1 MKKILLFATMLVL
14 IMSAVAQKK
23 VAVWETKCSD
33 GSASAMQM
41 LIVRGGME
49 TAVSNAPG
57 YVGFN
62 RTDFDAILREHNFQ
76 RSGAVSD
83 ADIKR
88 MGEMAGVQYII
99 VPEVSAQGD
108 DFYII
113 VKMLDIE
120 TGQFGAAHQELC
132 SSSAA
137 DIKKACAKLGSK
149 VFGIAYTDFAIQQK
163 DANTITVNVKGVVFN
178 LKKVEAGS
186 FTMGCSGQSWECELS
201 SQPAHPVTISKDY
214 YIGEFEVTQGLFEAV
229 MGTNPSQWKYHDR
242 PVENV
247 NWNDAQEF
255 CRKLSQ
261 LSNRTF
267 SLPTEAEWEYAARG
281 GRRSAGT
288 RYSGS
293 SNPGDVAWYKAN
305 SNQRTNPVGRKKPNE
320 LGIYDMNGNVSE
332 WCQDYYEV
340 YGAESQV
347 DPTGP
352 AVKNT
357 PVKLRVCRGG
367 DYNDYNGSCTVTY
380 RSSMSES
387 WKNNDMGFRIV
398 LY

>member
-1 MKKILLFATMLVL
+1 MRQAFTFILVFLLAGAAM
-14 IMSAVAQKK
+14 AQKK

-33 GSASAMQM
+33 GSVSAMQM

-62 RTDFDAILREHNFQ
+62 RTDFDAILKEHNFQ

-99 VPEVSAQGD
+99 VPEVSAQGN

-137 DIKKACAKLGSK
+137 DIKRACAKLGSK
-149 VFGIAYTDFAIQQK
+149 VFGMAYTDFALQQK
-163 DANTITVNVKGVVFN
+163 DANTITVNVKGIIFN

-186 FTMGCSGQSWECELS
+186 FTMGCSGQSWEGCDLMSKPE
-201 SQPAHPVTISKDY
+201 HPVTITKDY
-214 YIGEFEVTQGLFEAV
+214 YIGECEVTQGLYEAV
-229 MGTNPSQWKYHDR
+229 TGTNPSHWKYHDR

-247 NWNDAQEF
+247 SWNDAQEF
-255 CRKLSQ
+255 CRKLNQ

-267 SLPTEAEWEYAARG
+267 TLPTEAEWEYAARG

-293 SNPGDVAWYKAN
+293 SNIADVAWYKAN

-332 WCQDYYEV
+332 LCQDYYDD
-340 YGAESQV
+340 YRAESQI

-357 PVKLRVCRGG
+357 PVKMRVYRGG
-367 DYNDYNGSCTVTY
+367 SYDGNNSVTY
-380 RSSMSES
+380 RSYIPEDSKDKS
-387 WKNNDMGFRIV
+387 MGFRIV
-398 LY
+398 LH